1 MLGYNATMCLI
12 VFAWKYH
19 SDYPLIMAANRD
31 EYYQR
36 PTTLA
41 GFWEDQPD
49 ILAGR
54 DLTGGGTWLGVNR
67 QGQFAAVT
75 NYREGHQQPAP
86 RSRGEL
92 TANFLSS
99 DTDIRQYAQHVI
111 DEGDQYNGF
120 NLLLGDGDQLHYCS
134 NRQPQIQTLSPG
146 IYSLSNHLLDSP
158 WPKAIHAKEVLEPLL
173 KTNSVD
179 RDLLIQSLQRREP
192 FADEHLPDTGVGLE
206 MERMLSPPFI
216 ASKDYGTRCTTVLLK
231 KYQEKNNQIET
242 TLVEQNY
249 GDDGVPSE
257 RSTFNLI
264 GPDRADQ

>member
-1 MLGYNATMCLI
+1 MCLI
-12 VFAWKYH
+12 VFAWKCH

-36 PTTLA
+36 PTALA

-54 DLTGGGTWLGVNR
+54 DLRDGGTWLGVNR
-67 QGQFAAVT
+67 QGQFATVT
-75 NYREGHQQPAP
+75 NYREGHQQPAH

-99 DTDIRQYAQHVI
+99 GTNIRQYAQHVI
-111 DEGDQYNGF
+111 DVGDQYNGF

-134 NRQPQIQTLSPG
+134 NRQPQIQTVSPG

-179 RDLLIQSLQRREP
+179 RDLLIQSLQRRKP

-231 KYQEKNNQIET
+231 KYQAKNNQIET

-257 RSTFNLI
+257 RSTFYLI
-264 GPDRADQ
+264 GPDIADQ

>member
-1 MLGYNATMCLI
+1 MCLI

-19 SDYPLIMAANRD
+19 PDYPLIMAANRD
-31 EYYQR
+31 EYHQR
-36 PTTLA
+36 PTA
-41 GFWEDQPD
+41 PADFWEDQPD

-54 DLTGGGTWLGVNR
+54 DLMGGGTWLGVNR

-75 NYREGHQQPAP
+75 NYREGHQQLAP

-99 DTDIRQYAQHVI
+99 GTDIRQYAQHVI

-120 NLLLGDGDQLHYCS
+120 NLLLGDGYHLYYCS
-134 NRQPQIQTLSPG
+134 NRQPQVQGVSPG

-158 WPKAIHAKEVLEPLL
+158 WPKAIHVKEALEPLL

-192 FADEHLPDTGVGLE
+192 FADEYLPDTGVGLE

-216 ASKDYGTRCTTVLLK
+216 TSKDYGTRCTTVLLK
-231 KYQEKNNQIET
+231 NNQGET
-242 TLVEQNY
+242 TLVEQTY
-249 GDDGVPSE
+249 GSDGSQGK
-257 RSTFNLI
+257 RRTFNLTSPNI
-264 GPDRADQ
+264 ASPDQ

>member
-1 MLGYNATMCLI
+1 MCLI
-12 VFAWKYH
+12 VFAWKH
-19 SDYPLIMAANRD
+19 HPDYPLIMAANRD

-36 PTTLA
+36 PTVLA
-41 GFWEDQPD
+41 DFWEDQPN

-54 DLTGGGTWLGVNR
+54 DLTSGGTWLGINR
-67 QGQFAAVT
+67 QGRFAAVT
-75 NYREGHQQPAP
+75 NYREGHQQLAS

-92 TANFLSS
+92 TANFLGS
-99 DTDIRQYAQHVI
+99 DIDAKQYAQHVI

-120 NLLLGDGDQLHYCS
+120 NLLLGDGDQLYYCS
-134 NRQPQIQTLSPG
+134 NRQSQLQQVPPG

>member
-12 VFAWKYH
+12 VFAWKCH

-36 PTTLA
+36 PTALA

-54 DLTGGGTWLGVNR
+54 DLRDGGTWLGVNR
-67 QGQFAAVT
+67 QGQFATVT
-75 NYREGHQQPAP
+75 NYREGHQQPAH

-99 DTDIRQYAQHVI
+99 GTNIRQYAQHVI
-111 DEGDQYNGF
+111 DVGDQYNGF

-134 NRQPQIQTLSPG
+134 NRQPQIQTVSPG

-179 RDLLIQSLQRREP
+179 RDLLIQSLQRRKP

-231 KYQEKNNQIET
+231 KYQAKNNQIET

-249 GDDGVPSE
+249 GDDDVPSE
-257 RSTFNLI
+257 RSTFYLI
-264 GPDRADQ
+264 GPDIADQ